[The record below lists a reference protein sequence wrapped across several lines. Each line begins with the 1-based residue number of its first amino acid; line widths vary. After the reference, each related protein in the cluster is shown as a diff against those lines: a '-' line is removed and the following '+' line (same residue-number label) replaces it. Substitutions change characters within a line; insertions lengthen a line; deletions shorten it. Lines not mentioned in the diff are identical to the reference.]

1 MFTTVLNNITDA
13 VWSVSEQMA
22 ITNQAVAKYA
32 PAFISVGENF
42 TDTIKEFA
50 PTLIGSLR
58 GISNPMDQ
66 IVLLADR
73 HLPIFESSMGEVSDS
88 LAAIAT
94 MTESDRIIAIERYFA
109 IASLALQMIAYTAQR
124 ATESILTLA
133 IGAAMVIVVG
143 IVVGNGL
150 STYVFTLDKKRNI
163 LYYLGAVLIRR
174 LMNLKLLHWCLSS
187 TEVHVASS
195 RKEALGAG
203 MISEGPSSAAAGMGG
218 VGVGAAPALAEI
230 DIEAALRT
238 SRSELPDTETERS
251 FLEESTASSHHMNKI
266 IIGSGSAAHTV
277 AVGDDGR
284 NADRL

>member
-1 MFTTVLNNITDA
+1 
-13 VWSVSEQMA
+13 
-22 ITNQAVAKYA
+22 
-32 PAFISVGENF
+32 
-42 TDTIKEFA
+42 
-50 PTLIGSLR
+50 
-58 GISNPMDQ
+58 
-66 IVLLADR
+66 
-73 HLPIFESSMGEVSDS
+73 
-88 LAAIAT
+88 

-203 MISEGPSSAAAGMGG
+203 MISEGPSSAAA